1 MKKIIG
7 IFTMVCL
14 FFFAGCSPETF
25 SDDQYDGQTPEEIFG
40 TGGENR
46 AHKATNLGP
55 DESDL

>member
-7 IFTMVCL
+7 IFTLLCL
-14 FFFAGCSPETF
+14 FFFAGCSPESF
-25 SDDQYDGQTPEEIFG
+25 SDNQYEGQTPDEIFG

-46 AHKATNLGP
+46 AYKAENLPP